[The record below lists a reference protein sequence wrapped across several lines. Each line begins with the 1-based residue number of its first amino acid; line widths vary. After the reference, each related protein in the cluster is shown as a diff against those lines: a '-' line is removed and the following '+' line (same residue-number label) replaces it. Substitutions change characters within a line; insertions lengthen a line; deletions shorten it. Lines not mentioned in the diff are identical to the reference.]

1 MAAKNRDI
9 DSFDRN
15 ILKILGTDGR
25 ITLTELAARVG
36 LSTTPCQQRVRR
48 LEKDGYILGYRAV
61 LDLPRMG
68 LAQIAFVQVNLSDT
82 RETSLQDFR
91 NAVAGI
97 SEIEQCHMIAGGFD
111 YLIKVRT
118 RDIESFRKVLGEK
131 ISALPFVAH
140 TSTFM
145 VIETVRD

>member
-145 VIETVRD
+145 VMETVRD

>member
-9 DSFDRN
+9 DRFDRN

-145 VIETVRD
+145 VMETVRD

>member
-15 ILKILGTDGR
+15 ILRILGTDGR
-25 ITLTELAARVG
+25 ITLTDLAARVG

-145 VIETVRD
+145 VMETVRD

>member
-15 ILKILGTDGR
+15 ILRILGTDGR

-145 VIETVRD
+145 VMETVRD